1 VKRQQ
6 RFAGPGT
13 FLVALA
19 ALGLGAVIAWGQQ
32 RGGHDAKG
40 QGGGE
45 MHHGHMRQAPGQP
58 AASSKDKDKDEDED
72 EEHGPPEGWKLALPK
87 GGDPVNGRAVFVK
100 LECFSC
106 HEVKGE
112 TFPPPAPGGTV
123 GPELSA
129 MAPHHPP
136 EFFAES
142 IINPGAVIDKGRGY
156 EAPDGTSKMP
166 SFNEDLTVK
175 DLLDLVAYLVN
186 LKPAAPATPAPAASA
201 PAPVPPAP
209 GGDHRH

>member
-1 VKRQQ
+1 MKHQK
-6 RFAGPGT
+6 RFAVAGT
-13 FLVALA
+13 CLVAVA

-32 RGGHDAKG
+32 HGGHGTSG
-40 QGGGE
+40 QGGGG
-45 MHHGHMRQAPGQP
+45 MHHGHTMQAPGQP
-58 AASSKDKDKDEDED
+58 AAPSQDTDED
-72 EEHGPPEGWKLALPK
+72 EEHGPPEGWKFTLPK
-87 GGDPVNGRAVFVK
+87 GGDPVSGRAVFVK

-166 SFNEDLTVK
+166 GFNDDITVK
-175 DLLDLVAYLVN
+175 ELLDLVAYLVN
-186 LKPAAPATPAPAASA
+186 LKPAPTA
-201 PAPVPPAP
+201 APVPPASAP
-209 GGDHRH
+209 PPVPPASGGDRHH